1 MLPGMQWEI
10 PYARE
15 LIAPTNRL
23 AAAARESGAKVIWL
37 QMTLEQESERWSVY
51 FDFIRRGKD
60 KAKDIK
66 TLSRGTEGHALHKD
80 LDVQAGDIIVEK
92 TRYSA
97 FIQGSSELDN
107 VLKRAGI
114 DTLIMVGTVTN
125 GCCECTARDA
135 MMLNYKVIFV
145 SDGNAA
151 RTDEEHNGAL
161 SNILRNFGDVISTD
175 QVIERLE
182 RAHAAQSLLPRSLQP
197 VSLKARSCDLTCR
210 GVQQPSFFCRRSWS
224 SSYCWRRRFSI
235 CLGYG
240 FLDTQYG
247 QDQIEG
253 VTLAHYRKVL
263 SDPFF
268 LRIFAKTL
276 LLSALTTAVVS
287 VFGYAL
293 AHFIWR
299 QRRWRALFVSLA
311 VSPLLVSIV
320 VSSYGWMVILGNN
333 GIINRLLL
341 ALGAANSPVK
351 LIYTDAAIVVGLVH
365 ITLPFMILSILA
377 ALERIDEFLPEAA
390 STLGANPIQVLRHV
404 ILPLA
409 LPGFAAGTTVV
420 FCLSMSAYVTPAVL
434 GGSGPNFITTLIYN
448 EFITQLNWPVGA
460 ALASLLLLISLSI
473 VFGYIRFMSR
483 LNVGSAK
490 AET

>member
-1 MLPGMQWEI
+1 M
-10 PYARE
+10 
-15 LIAPTNRL
+15 
-23 AAAARESGAKVIWL
+23 
-37 QMTLEQESERWSVY
+37 
-51 FDFIRRGKD
+51 
-60 KAKDIK
+60 
-66 TLSRGTEGHALHKD
+66 SR
-80 LDVQAGDIIVEK
+80 
-92 TRYSA
+92 
-97 FIQGSSELDN
+97 
-107 VLKRAGI
+107 
-114 DTLIMVGTVTN
+114 
-125 GCCECTARDA
+125 CTAA
-135 MMLNYKVIFV
+135 FL
-145 SDGNAA
+145 
-151 RTDEEHNGAL
+151 
-161 SNILRNFGDVISTD
+161 
-175 QVIERLE
+175 
-182 RAHAAQSLLPRSLQP
+182 LLPAVTVIVILLAVP
-197 VSLKARSCDLTCR
+197 LL
-210 GVQQPSFFCRRSWS
+210 
-224 SSYCWRRRFSI
+224 YL
-235 CLGYG
+235 LGYG

-247 QDQIEG
+247 QGQIEG

-483 LNVGSAK
+483 LNAGSAK
-490 AET
+490 AAT

>member
-1 MLPGMQWEI
+1 MS
-10 PYARE
+10 RR
-15 LIAPTNRL
+15 T
-23 AAAARESGAKVIWL
+23 AAFL
-37 QMTLEQESERWSVY
+37 
-51 FDFIRRGKD
+51 
-60 KAKDIK
+60 
-66 TLSRGTEGHALHKD
+66 
-80 LDVQAGDIIVEK
+80 
-92 TRYSA
+92 
-97 FIQGSSELDN
+97 
-107 VLKRAGI
+107 
-114 DTLIMVGTVTN
+114 
-125 GCCECTARDA
+125 
-135 MMLNYKVIFV
+135 
-145 SDGNAA
+145 
-151 RTDEEHNGAL
+151 
-161 SNILRNFGDVISTD
+161 
-175 QVIERLE
+175 
-182 RAHAAQSLLPRSLQP
+182 LLPAVAVVVILLAVP
-197 VSLKARSCDLTCR
+197 LL
-210 GVQQPSFFCRRSWS
+210 
-224 SSYCWRRRFSI
+224 YL
-235 CLGYG
+235 LGYG

-247 QDQIEG
+247 QGQIEG

-333 GIINRLLL
+333 GIINRMLL

-473 VFGYIRFMSR
+473 VFGYIHFMSR

-490 AET
+490 AGT

>member
-1 MLPGMQWEI
+1 
-10 PYARE
+10 
-15 LIAPTNRL
+15 
-23 AAAARESGAKVIWL
+23 
-37 QMTLEQESERWSVY
+37 
-51 FDFIRRGKD
+51 
-60 KAKDIK
+60 
-66 TLSRGTEGHALHKD
+66 
-80 LDVQAGDIIVEK
+80 
-92 TRYSA
+92 
-97 FIQGSSELDN
+97 
-107 VLKRAGI
+107 
-114 DTLIMVGTVTN
+114 
-125 GCCECTARDA
+125 
-135 MMLNYKVIFV
+135 
-145 SDGNAA
+145 
-151 RTDEEHNGAL
+151 
-161 SNILRNFGDVISTD
+161 
-175 QVIERLE
+175 
-182 RAHAAQSLLPRSLQP
+182 
-197 VSLKARSCDLTCR
+197 
-210 GVQQPSFFCRRSWS
+210 
-224 SSYCWRRRFSI
+224 
-235 CLGYG
+235 
-240 FLDTQYG
+240 LDTQYG
-247 QDQIEG
+247 QDQIQG

-390 STLGANPIQVLRHV
+390 STLGANPTQVLRHV

>member
-1 MLPGMQWEI
+1 M
-10 PYARE
+10 
-15 LIAPTNRL
+15 
-23 AAAARESGAKVIWL
+23 
-37 QMTLEQESERWSVY
+37 
-51 FDFIRRGKD
+51 
-60 KAKDIK
+60 
-66 TLSRGTEGHALHKD
+66 SR
-80 LDVQAGDIIVEK
+80 
-92 TRYSA
+92 
-97 FIQGSSELDN
+97 
-107 VLKRAGI
+107 
-114 DTLIMVGTVTN
+114 
-125 GCCECTARDA
+125 CTAA
-135 MMLNYKVIFV
+135 FL
-145 SDGNAA
+145 
-151 RTDEEHNGAL
+151 
-161 SNILRNFGDVISTD
+161 
-175 QVIERLE
+175 
-182 RAHAAQSLLPRSLQP
+182 LLPAVTVIVILLAVP
-197 VSLKARSCDLTCR
+197 LL
-210 GVQQPSFFCRRSWS
+210 
-224 SSYCWRRRFSI
+224 YL
-235 CLGYG
+235 LGYG

-247 QDQIEG
+247 QGQIEG

-333 GIINRLLL
+333 GIINRMLL

-473 VFGYIRFMSR
+473 VFGYIRFMSP

-490 AET
+490 VAT

>member
-1 MLPGMQWEI
+1 MS
-10 PYARE
+10 RR
-15 LIAPTNRL
+15 T
-23 AAAARESGAKVIWL
+23 AAFL
-37 QMTLEQESERWSVY
+37 
-51 FDFIRRGKD
+51 
-60 KAKDIK
+60 
-66 TLSRGTEGHALHKD
+66 
-80 LDVQAGDIIVEK
+80 
-92 TRYSA
+92 
-97 FIQGSSELDN
+97 
-107 VLKRAGI
+107 
-114 DTLIMVGTVTN
+114 
-125 GCCECTARDA
+125 
-135 MMLNYKVIFV
+135 
-145 SDGNAA
+145 
-151 RTDEEHNGAL
+151 
-161 SNILRNFGDVISTD
+161 
-175 QVIERLE
+175 
-182 RAHAAQSLLPRSLQP
+182 LLPAVTVVVILLAVP
-197 VSLKARSCDLTCR
+197 LL
-210 GVQQPSFFCRRSWS
+210 
-224 SSYCWRRRFSI
+224 YL
-235 CLGYG
+235 LGYG

-247 QDQIEG
+247 QDQIQG

-390 STLGANPIQVLRHV
+390 STLGANPTQVLRHV

>member
-1 MLPGMQWEI
+1 MP
-10 PYARE
+10 RR
-15 LIAPTNRL
+15 T
-23 AAAARESGAKVIWL
+23 AAFL
-37 QMTLEQESERWSVY
+37 
-51 FDFIRRGKD
+51 
-60 KAKDIK
+60 
-66 TLSRGTEGHALHKD
+66 
-80 LDVQAGDIIVEK
+80 
-92 TRYSA
+92 
-97 FIQGSSELDN
+97 
-107 VLKRAGI
+107 
-114 DTLIMVGTVTN
+114 
-125 GCCECTARDA
+125 
-135 MMLNYKVIFV
+135 
-145 SDGNAA
+145 
-151 RTDEEHNGAL
+151 
-161 SNILRNFGDVISTD
+161 
-175 QVIERLE
+175 
-182 RAHAAQSLLPRSLQP
+182 LLPAVVVVVVLLVAP
-197 VSLKARSCDLTCR
+197 LLHL
-210 GVQQPSFFCRRSWS
+210 
-224 SSYCWRRRFSI
+224 
-235 CLGYG
+235 LGYG

-253 VTLAHYRKVL
+253 ITLAHYQKVL

-341 ALGAANSPVK
+341 ALGAVNSPIK

-365 ITLPFMILSILA
+365 ITLPFMTLSILA
-377 ALERIDEFLPEAA
+377 ALERVDEFLPEAA

-404 ILPLA
+404 LLPLA

-448 EFITQLNWPVGA
+448 EFVTQLNWPVGA

-473 VFGYIRFMSR
+473 VFGYIRFISG
-483 LNVGSAK
+483 LNAGSARV
-490 AET
+490 ET

>member
-1 MLPGMQWEI
+1 M
-10 PYARE
+10 
-15 LIAPTNRL
+15 
-23 AAAARESGAKVIWL
+23 
-37 QMTLEQESERWSVY
+37 
-51 FDFIRRGKD
+51 
-60 KAKDIK
+60 
-66 TLSRGTEGHALHKD
+66 SR
-80 LDVQAGDIIVEK
+80 
-92 TRYSA
+92 
-97 FIQGSSELDN
+97 
-107 VLKRAGI
+107 
-114 DTLIMVGTVTN
+114 
-125 GCCECTARDA
+125 CTAA
-135 MMLNYKVIFV
+135 FL
-145 SDGNAA
+145 
-151 RTDEEHNGAL
+151 
-161 SNILRNFGDVISTD
+161 
-175 QVIERLE
+175 
-182 RAHAAQSLLPRSLQP
+182 LLPAVTVIVILLAVP
-197 VSLKARSCDLTCR
+197 LL
-210 GVQQPSFFCRRSWS
+210 
-224 SSYCWRRRFSI
+224 YL
-235 CLGYG
+235 LGYG

-247 QDQIEG
+247 QGQIEG

-333 GIINRLLL
+333 GIINRMLL
-341 ALGAANSPVK
+341 ALGATNSPLK

-473 VFGYIRFMSR
+473 VFGYIHFMSR

-490 AET
+490 AGT

>member
-1 MLPGMQWEI
+1 MS
-10 PYARE
+10 RR
-15 LIAPTNRL
+15 T
-23 AAAARESGAKVIWL
+23 AAFL
-37 QMTLEQESERWSVY
+37 
-51 FDFIRRGKD
+51 
-60 KAKDIK
+60 
-66 TLSRGTEGHALHKD
+66 
-80 LDVQAGDIIVEK
+80 
-92 TRYSA
+92 
-97 FIQGSSELDN
+97 
-107 VLKRAGI
+107 
-114 DTLIMVGTVTN
+114 
-125 GCCECTARDA
+125 
-135 MMLNYKVIFV
+135 
-145 SDGNAA
+145 
-151 RTDEEHNGAL
+151 
-161 SNILRNFGDVISTD
+161 
-175 QVIERLE
+175 
-182 RAHAAQSLLPRSLQP
+182 LLPAVTVVVILLAVP
-197 VSLKARSCDLTCR
+197 LL
-210 GVQQPSFFCRRSWS
+210 
-224 SSYCWRRRFSI
+224 YL
-235 CLGYG
+235 LGYG

>member
-1 MLPGMQWEI
+1 MS
-10 PYARE
+10 RR
-15 LIAPTNRL
+15 T
-23 AAAARESGAKVIWL
+23 AAFL
-37 QMTLEQESERWSVY
+37 
-51 FDFIRRGKD
+51 
-60 KAKDIK
+60 
-66 TLSRGTEGHALHKD
+66 
-80 LDVQAGDIIVEK
+80 
-92 TRYSA
+92 
-97 FIQGSSELDN
+97 
-107 VLKRAGI
+107 
-114 DTLIMVGTVTN
+114 
-125 GCCECTARDA
+125 
-135 MMLNYKVIFV
+135 
-145 SDGNAA
+145 
-151 RTDEEHNGAL
+151 
-161 SNILRNFGDVISTD
+161 
-175 QVIERLE
+175 
-182 RAHAAQSLLPRSLQP
+182 LLPAVAVVVILLAVP
-197 VSLKARSCDLTCR
+197 LL
-210 GVQQPSFFCRRSWS
+210 
-224 SSYCWRRRFSI
+224 YL
-235 CLGYG
+235 LGYG

-253 VTLAHYRKVL
+253 VTFAHYRKVL
-263 SDPFF
+263 SDSFF

-276 LLSALTTAVVS
+276 LLSALTTVVVS

-333 GIINRLLL
+333 GIINRMLL

-404 ILPLA
+404 TLPLA

-434 GGSGPNFITTLIYN
+434 GGSG
-448 EFITQLNWPVGA
+448 
-460 ALASLLLLISLSI
+460 
-473 VFGYIRFMSR
+473 
-483 LNVGSAK
+483 
-490 AET
+490 

>member
-1 MLPGMQWEI
+1 M
-10 PYARE
+10 
-15 LIAPTNRL
+15 
-23 AAAARESGAKVIWL
+23 
-37 QMTLEQESERWSVY
+37 
-51 FDFIRRGKD
+51 
-60 KAKDIK
+60 
-66 TLSRGTEGHALHKD
+66 SR
-80 LDVQAGDIIVEK
+80 
-92 TRYSA
+92 
-97 FIQGSSELDN
+97 
-107 VLKRAGI
+107 
-114 DTLIMVGTVTN
+114 
-125 GCCECTARDA
+125 CTAA
-135 MMLNYKVIFV
+135 FL
-145 SDGNAA
+145 
-151 RTDEEHNGAL
+151 
-161 SNILRNFGDVISTD
+161 
-175 QVIERLE
+175 
-182 RAHAAQSLLPRSLQP
+182 LLPAVTVIVILLAVP
-197 VSLKARSCDLTCR
+197 LL
-210 GVQQPSFFCRRSWS
+210 
-224 SSYCWRRRFSI
+224 YL
-235 CLGYG
+235 LGYG

-247 QDQIEG
+247 QGQIEG

-333 GIINRLLL
+333 GIINRMLL

-460 ALASLLLLISLSI
+460 ALASLLLLIALSI

-483 LNVGSAK
+483 LNAGSAK
-490 AET
+490 AAT

>member
-1 MLPGMQWEI
+1 M
-10 PYARE
+10 
-15 LIAPTNRL
+15 
-23 AAAARESGAKVIWL
+23 
-37 QMTLEQESERWSVY
+37 
-51 FDFIRRGKD
+51 
-60 KAKDIK
+60 
-66 TLSRGTEGHALHKD
+66 SR
-80 LDVQAGDIIVEK
+80 
-92 TRYSA
+92 
-97 FIQGSSELDN
+97 
-107 VLKRAGI
+107 
-114 DTLIMVGTVTN
+114 
-125 GCCECTARDA
+125 CTAA
-135 MMLNYKVIFV
+135 FL
-145 SDGNAA
+145 
-151 RTDEEHNGAL
+151 
-161 SNILRNFGDVISTD
+161 
-175 QVIERLE
+175 
-182 RAHAAQSLLPRSLQP
+182 LLPAVTVIVILLAVP
-197 VSLKARSCDLTCR
+197 LL
-210 GVQQPSFFCRRSWS
+210 
-224 SSYCWRRRFSI
+224 YL
-235 CLGYG
+235 LGYG

-247 QDQIEG
+247 QGQIEG

-268 LRIFAKTL
+268 LRIFEKTL

-333 GIINRLLL
+333 GIINRMLL

-473 VFGYIRFMSR
+473 VFGYIHFMSR

-490 AET
+490 AGT

>member
-1 MLPGMQWEI
+1 M
-10 PYARE
+10 
-15 LIAPTNRL
+15 
-23 AAAARESGAKVIWL
+23 
-37 QMTLEQESERWSVY
+37 
-51 FDFIRRGKD
+51 
-60 KAKDIK
+60 
-66 TLSRGTEGHALHKD
+66 SR
-80 LDVQAGDIIVEK
+80 
-92 TRYSA
+92 
-97 FIQGSSELDN
+97 
-107 VLKRAGI
+107 
-114 DTLIMVGTVTN
+114 
-125 GCCECTARDA
+125 CTAA
-135 MMLNYKVIFV
+135 FL
-145 SDGNAA
+145 
-151 RTDEEHNGAL
+151 
-161 SNILRNFGDVISTD
+161 
-175 QVIERLE
+175 
-182 RAHAAQSLLPRSLQP
+182 LLPAVTVIVILLAVP
-197 VSLKARSCDLTCR
+197 LL
-210 GVQQPSFFCRRSWS
+210 
-224 SSYCWRRRFSI
+224 YL
-235 CLGYG
+235 LGYG

-247 QDQIEG
+247 QGQIEG

-333 GIINRLLL
+333 GIINRMLL

-434 GGSGPNFITTLIYN
+434 GGSGPYFITTLIYN

-473 VFGYIRFMSR
+473 VFGYIHFMSR

-490 AET
+490 AGT

>member
-1 MLPGMQWEI
+1 ML
-10 PYARE
+10 
-15 LIAPTNRL
+15 L
-23 AAAARESGAKVIWL
+23 AVP
-37 QMTLEQESERWSVY
+37 
-51 FDFIRRGKD
+51 
-60 KAKDIK
+60 
-66 TLSRGTEGHALHKD
+66 
-80 LDVQAGDIIVEK
+80 
-92 TRYSA
+92 
-97 FIQGSSELDN
+97 
-107 VLKRAGI
+107 
-114 DTLIMVGTVTN
+114 
-125 GCCECTARDA
+125 
-135 MMLNYKVIFV
+135 
-145 SDGNAA
+145 
-151 RTDEEHNGAL
+151 
-161 SNILRNFGDVISTD
+161 
-175 QVIERLE
+175 
-182 RAHAAQSLLPRSLQP
+182 LLYL
-197 VSLKARSCDLTCR
+197 
-210 GVQQPSFFCRRSWS
+210 
-224 SSYCWRRRFSI
+224 
-235 CLGYG
+235 LGYG

-247 QDQIEG
+247 QDQIQG
-253 VTLAHYRKVL
+253 VTLAHYRNVL

-404 ILPLA
+404 VLPLA

-483 LNVGSAK
+483 LNAGSGR

>member
-1 MLPGMQWEI
+1 M
-10 PYARE
+10 
-15 LIAPTNRL
+15 
-23 AAAARESGAKVIWL
+23 
-37 QMTLEQESERWSVY
+37 
-51 FDFIRRGKD
+51 
-60 KAKDIK
+60 
-66 TLSRGTEGHALHKD
+66 SR
-80 LDVQAGDIIVEK
+80 
-92 TRYSA
+92 
-97 FIQGSSELDN
+97 
-107 VLKRAGI
+107 
-114 DTLIMVGTVTN
+114 
-125 GCCECTARDA
+125 CTAA
-135 MMLNYKVIFV
+135 FL
-145 SDGNAA
+145 
-151 RTDEEHNGAL
+151 
-161 SNILRNFGDVISTD
+161 
-175 QVIERLE
+175 
-182 RAHAAQSLLPRSLQP
+182 LLPAVTVIVILLAVP
-197 VSLKARSCDLTCR
+197 LL
-210 GVQQPSFFCRRSWS
+210 
-224 SSYCWRRRFSI
+224 YL
-235 CLGYG
+235 LGYG

-247 QDQIEG
+247 QGQIEG

-276 LLSALTTAVVS
+276 LLSALATAVVS

-333 GIINRLLL
+333 GIINRMLL

-473 VFGYIRFMSR
+473 VFGYIHFMSR

-490 AET
+490 AGT

>member
-1 MLPGMQWEI
+1 MS
-10 PYARE
+10 RR
-15 LIAPTNRL
+15 T
-23 AAAARESGAKVIWL
+23 AAFL
-37 QMTLEQESERWSVY
+37 
-51 FDFIRRGKD
+51 
-60 KAKDIK
+60 
-66 TLSRGTEGHALHKD
+66 
-80 LDVQAGDIIVEK
+80 
-92 TRYSA
+92 
-97 FIQGSSELDN
+97 
-107 VLKRAGI
+107 
-114 DTLIMVGTVTN
+114 
-125 GCCECTARDA
+125 
-135 MMLNYKVIFV
+135 
-145 SDGNAA
+145 
-151 RTDEEHNGAL
+151 
-161 SNILRNFGDVISTD
+161 
-175 QVIERLE
+175 
-182 RAHAAQSLLPRSLQP
+182 LLPAVTVIVILLAVP
-197 VSLKARSCDLTCR
+197 LL
-210 GVQQPSFFCRRSWS
+210 
-224 SSYCWRRRFSI
+224 YL
-235 CLGYG
+235 LGYG

-247 QDQIEG
+247 QGQIEG

-473 VFGYIRFMSR
+473 VFGYIHFMSR

-490 AET
+490 AGT

>member
-1 MLPGMQWEI
+1 ML
-10 PYARE
+10 
-15 LIAPTNRL
+15 L
-23 AAAARESGAKVIWL
+23 AVP
-37 QMTLEQESERWSVY
+37 
-51 FDFIRRGKD
+51 
-60 KAKDIK
+60 
-66 TLSRGTEGHALHKD
+66 
-80 LDVQAGDIIVEK
+80 
-92 TRYSA
+92 
-97 FIQGSSELDN
+97 
-107 VLKRAGI
+107 
-114 DTLIMVGTVTN
+114 
-125 GCCECTARDA
+125 
-135 MMLNYKVIFV
+135 
-145 SDGNAA
+145 
-151 RTDEEHNGAL
+151 
-161 SNILRNFGDVISTD
+161 
-175 QVIERLE
+175 
-182 RAHAAQSLLPRSLQP
+182 LLYL
-197 VSLKARSCDLTCR
+197 
-210 GVQQPSFFCRRSWS
+210 
-224 SSYCWRRRFSI
+224 
-235 CLGYG
+235 LGYG

-247 QDQIEG
+247 QDQIQG

-404 ILPLA
+404 VLPLA

-483 LNVGSAK
+483 LNAGSGR

>member
-1 MLPGMQWEI
+1 M
-10 PYARE
+10 
-15 LIAPTNRL
+15 
-23 AAAARESGAKVIWL
+23 
-37 QMTLEQESERWSVY
+37 
-51 FDFIRRGKD
+51 
-60 KAKDIK
+60 
-66 TLSRGTEGHALHKD
+66 SR
-80 LDVQAGDIIVEK
+80 
-92 TRYSA
+92 
-97 FIQGSSELDN
+97 
-107 VLKRAGI
+107 
-114 DTLIMVGTVTN
+114 
-125 GCCECTARDA
+125 CTAA
-135 MMLNYKVIFV
+135 FL
-145 SDGNAA
+145 
-151 RTDEEHNGAL
+151 
-161 SNILRNFGDVISTD
+161 
-175 QVIERLE
+175 
-182 RAHAAQSLLPRSLQP
+182 LLPAVTVIVILLAVP
-197 VSLKARSCDLTCR
+197 LL
-210 GVQQPSFFCRRSWS
+210 
-224 SSYCWRRRFSI
+224 YL
-235 CLGYG
+235 LGYG

-333 GIINRLLL
+333 GIINRMLL

-483 LNVGSAK
+483 LNAGSAK
-490 AET
+490 AAT

>member
-1 MLPGMQWEI
+1 MP
-10 PYARE
+10 RR
-15 LIAPTNRL
+15 T
-23 AAAARESGAKVIWL
+23 AAFL
-37 QMTLEQESERWSVY
+37 
-51 FDFIRRGKD
+51 
-60 KAKDIK
+60 
-66 TLSRGTEGHALHKD
+66 
-80 LDVQAGDIIVEK
+80 
-92 TRYSA
+92 
-97 FIQGSSELDN
+97 
-107 VLKRAGI
+107 
-114 DTLIMVGTVTN
+114 
-125 GCCECTARDA
+125 
-135 MMLNYKVIFV
+135 
-145 SDGNAA
+145 
-151 RTDEEHNGAL
+151 
-161 SNILRNFGDVISTD
+161 
-175 QVIERLE
+175 
-182 RAHAAQSLLPRSLQP
+182 LLPAVVVVVVLLVAP
-197 VSLKARSCDLTCR
+197 LLHL
-210 GVQQPSFFCRRSWS
+210 
-224 SSYCWRRRFSI
+224 
-235 CLGYG
+235 LGYG

-341 ALGAANSPVK
+341 TLGAADSPVK

-409 LPGFAAGTTVV
+409 VPGFAAGTTVV

-460 ALASLLLLISLSI
+460 ALASLLLLISLSV

-483 LNVGSAK
+483 LNVGSARAK
-490 AET
+490 T

>member
-1 MLPGMQWEI
+1 ML
-10 PYARE
+10 
-15 LIAPTNRL
+15 L
-23 AAAARESGAKVIWL
+23 AVP
-37 QMTLEQESERWSVY
+37 
-51 FDFIRRGKD
+51 
-60 KAKDIK
+60 
-66 TLSRGTEGHALHKD
+66 
-80 LDVQAGDIIVEK
+80 
-92 TRYSA
+92 
-97 FIQGSSELDN
+97 
-107 VLKRAGI
+107 
-114 DTLIMVGTVTN
+114 
-125 GCCECTARDA
+125 
-135 MMLNYKVIFV
+135 
-145 SDGNAA
+145 
-151 RTDEEHNGAL
+151 
-161 SNILRNFGDVISTD
+161 
-175 QVIERLE
+175 
-182 RAHAAQSLLPRSLQP
+182 LLYL
-197 VSLKARSCDLTCR
+197 
-210 GVQQPSFFCRRSWS
+210 
-224 SSYCWRRRFSI
+224 
-235 CLGYG
+235 LGYG

-253 VTLAHYRKVL
+253 FTLAHYRKVL

-276 LLSALTTAVVS
+276 LLSALTTVVVS

-341 ALGAANSPVK
+341 ALGAANGPVK
-351 LIYTDAAIVVGLVH
+351 LIYTDAAIVAGLVH

-390 STLGANPIQVLRHV
+390 STLGASPIQVLRHV

>member
-1 MLPGMQWEI
+1 M
-10 PYARE
+10 
-15 LIAPTNRL
+15 
-23 AAAARESGAKVIWL
+23 
-37 QMTLEQESERWSVY
+37 
-51 FDFIRRGKD
+51 
-60 KAKDIK
+60 
-66 TLSRGTEGHALHKD
+66 SR
-80 LDVQAGDIIVEK
+80 
-92 TRYSA
+92 
-97 FIQGSSELDN
+97 
-107 VLKRAGI
+107 
-114 DTLIMVGTVTN
+114 
-125 GCCECTARDA
+125 CTAA
-135 MMLNYKVIFV
+135 FL
-145 SDGNAA
+145 
-151 RTDEEHNGAL
+151 
-161 SNILRNFGDVISTD
+161 
-175 QVIERLE
+175 
-182 RAHAAQSLLPRSLQP
+182 LLPAVTVIVILLAVP
-197 VSLKARSCDLTCR
+197 LL
-210 GVQQPSFFCRRSWS
+210 
-224 SSYCWRRRFSI
+224 YL
-235 CLGYG
+235 LGYG

-247 QDQIEG
+247 QGQIEG

-333 GIINRLLL
+333 GIINRMLL

-473 VFGYIRFMSR
+473 VFGYIHFMSR

-490 AET
+490 AGT

>member
-1 MLPGMQWEI
+1 M
-10 PYARE
+10 
-15 LIAPTNRL
+15 
-23 AAAARESGAKVIWL
+23 S
-37 QMTLEQESERWSVY
+37 
-51 FDFIRRGKD
+51 RR
-60 KAKDIK
+60 
-66 TLSRGTEGHALHKD
+66 TT
-80 LDVQAGDIIVEK
+80 
-92 TRYSA
+92 A
-97 FIQGSSELDN
+97 FL
-107 VLKRAGI
+107 
-114 DTLIMVGTVTN
+114 
-125 GCCECTARDA
+125 
-135 MMLNYKVIFV
+135 
-145 SDGNAA
+145 
-151 RTDEEHNGAL
+151 
-161 SNILRNFGDVISTD
+161 
-175 QVIERLE
+175 
-182 RAHAAQSLLPRSLQP
+182 LLPAVAVVVMLLAVP
-197 VSLKARSCDLTCR
+197 LL
-210 GVQQPSFFCRRSWS
+210 
-224 SSYCWRRRFSI
+224 YL
-235 CLGYG
+235 LGYG

-247 QDQIEG
+247 QDQIQG

-404 ILPLA
+404 VLPLA

-483 LNVGSAK
+483 LNAGSGR

>member
-1 MLPGMQWEI
+1 M
-10 PYARE
+10 
-15 LIAPTNRL
+15 
-23 AAAARESGAKVIWL
+23 
-37 QMTLEQESERWSVY
+37 
-51 FDFIRRGKD
+51 
-60 KAKDIK
+60 
-66 TLSRGTEGHALHKD
+66 SR
-80 LDVQAGDIIVEK
+80 
-92 TRYSA
+92 
-97 FIQGSSELDN
+97 
-107 VLKRAGI
+107 
-114 DTLIMVGTVTN
+114 
-125 GCCECTARDA
+125 CTAA
-135 MMLNYKVIFV
+135 FL
-145 SDGNAA
+145 
-151 RTDEEHNGAL
+151 
-161 SNILRNFGDVISTD
+161 
-175 QVIERLE
+175 
-182 RAHAAQSLLPRSLQP
+182 LLPAVTVIVILLAVP
-197 VSLKARSCDLTCR
+197 LL
-210 GVQQPSFFCRRSWS
+210 
-224 SSYCWRRRFSI
+224 YL
-235 CLGYG
+235 LGYG

-247 QDQIEG
+247 QGQIEG

-276 LLSALTTAVVS
+276 LLSALTTVVVS

-483 LNVGSAK
+483 LNAGSAK
-490 AET
+490 AAT

>member
-1 MLPGMQWEI
+1 M
-10 PYARE
+10 
-15 LIAPTNRL
+15 
-23 AAAARESGAKVIWL
+23 
-37 QMTLEQESERWSVY
+37 
-51 FDFIRRGKD
+51 
-60 KAKDIK
+60 
-66 TLSRGTEGHALHKD
+66 SR
-80 LDVQAGDIIVEK
+80 
-92 TRYSA
+92 
-97 FIQGSSELDN
+97 
-107 VLKRAGI
+107 
-114 DTLIMVGTVTN
+114 
-125 GCCECTARDA
+125 CTAA
-135 MMLNYKVIFV
+135 FL
-145 SDGNAA
+145 
-151 RTDEEHNGAL
+151 
-161 SNILRNFGDVISTD
+161 
-175 QVIERLE
+175 
-182 RAHAAQSLLPRSLQP
+182 LLPAVTVIVILLAVP
-197 VSLKARSCDLTCR
+197 LL
-210 GVQQPSFFCRRSWS
+210 
-224 SSYCWRRRFSI
+224 YL
-235 CLGYG
+235 LGYG

-247 QDQIEG
+247 QGQIEG

-333 GIINRLLL
+333 GIINRMLL

-390 STLGANPIQVLRHV
+390 STLGANPTQVLRHV

-473 VFGYIRFMSR
+473 VFGYIHFMSR

-490 AET
+490 AGT

>member
-1 MLPGMQWEI
+1 MS
-10 PYARE
+10 RR
-15 LIAPTNRL
+15 T
-23 AAAARESGAKVIWL
+23 AAFL
-37 QMTLEQESERWSVY
+37 
-51 FDFIRRGKD
+51 
-60 KAKDIK
+60 
-66 TLSRGTEGHALHKD
+66 
-80 LDVQAGDIIVEK
+80 
-92 TRYSA
+92 
-97 FIQGSSELDN
+97 
-107 VLKRAGI
+107 
-114 DTLIMVGTVTN
+114 
-125 GCCECTARDA
+125 
-135 MMLNYKVIFV
+135 
-145 SDGNAA
+145 
-151 RTDEEHNGAL
+151 
-161 SNILRNFGDVISTD
+161 
-175 QVIERLE
+175 
-182 RAHAAQSLLPRSLQP
+182 LLPAVVVVVILLAVP
-197 VSLKARSCDLTCR
+197 LL
-210 GVQQPSFFCRRSWS
+210 
-224 SSYCWRRRFSI
+224 YL
-235 CLGYG
+235 LGYG

-263 SDPFF
+263 GDPFF

-341 ALGAANSPVK
+341 TLGATDSPVK

-434 GGSGPNFITTLIYN
+434 GGSG
-448 EFITQLNWPVGA
+448 
-460 ALASLLLLISLSI
+460 
-473 VFGYIRFMSR
+473 
-483 LNVGSAK
+483 
-490 AET
+490 AELHHHSHLQ

>member
-1 MLPGMQWEI
+1 M
-10 PYARE
+10 
-15 LIAPTNRL
+15 
-23 AAAARESGAKVIWL
+23 
-37 QMTLEQESERWSVY
+37 
-51 FDFIRRGKD
+51 
-60 KAKDIK
+60 
-66 TLSRGTEGHALHKD
+66 SR
-80 LDVQAGDIIVEK
+80 
-92 TRYSA
+92 
-97 FIQGSSELDN
+97 
-107 VLKRAGI
+107 
-114 DTLIMVGTVTN
+114 
-125 GCCECTARDA
+125 CTAA
-135 MMLNYKVIFV
+135 FL
-145 SDGNAA
+145 
-151 RTDEEHNGAL
+151 
-161 SNILRNFGDVISTD
+161 
-175 QVIERLE
+175 
-182 RAHAAQSLLPRSLQP
+182 LLPAVTVIVILLAVP
-197 VSLKARSCDLTCR
+197 LL
-210 GVQQPSFFCRRSWS
+210 
-224 SSYCWRRRFSI
+224 YL
-235 CLGYG
+235 LGYG

-247 QDQIEG
+247 QGQIEG

-333 GIINRLLL
+333 GIINRMLL

-365 ITLPFMILSILA
+365 ITLPFMILSILD

-473 VFGYIRFMSR
+473 VFGYIHFMSR

-490 AET
+490 AGT